1 MEISSHT
8 QGNTLAVETNSQF
21 IGTDLS
27 EGAFLSM
34 VGWEKELTHKS
45 NLKKKPMLVFLM
57 SHLHETPKSME
68 FIVLLRVS
76 INGVHRD

>member
-1 MEISSHT
+1 MT
-8 QGNTLAVETNSQF
+8 MVVANSRF
-21 IGTDLS
+21 KGTDLR
-27 EGAFLSM
+27 EGTFLSM

-45 NLKKKPMLVFLM
+45 NLKNKPMLVFLM